1 MGGRTCF
8 EGISRFVVKTLRDLY
23 IKLITFYLSASY
35 TLYTLKN
42 VSLTYNV
49 SQ

>member
-1 MGGRTCF
+1 MENLF
-8 EGISRFVVKTLRDLY
+8 EGISRFVRFETLRGSY
-23 IKLITFYLSASY
+23 IELIITFYLSFSY